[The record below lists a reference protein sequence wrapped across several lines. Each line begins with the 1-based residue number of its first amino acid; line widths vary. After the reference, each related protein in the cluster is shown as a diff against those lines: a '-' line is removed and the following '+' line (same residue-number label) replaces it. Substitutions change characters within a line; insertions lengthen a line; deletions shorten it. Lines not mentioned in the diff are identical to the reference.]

1 MTQLKGVDV
10 TFSNG
15 KLDGKVAF
23 VTGGSR
29 GIGAAIARRLAAE
42 GAAVSITYS
51 SSSDDA
57 EGVIGDMEG
66 RGVAIRADSADA
78 KAVKAAVAS
87 AANRFGRLDILV
99 NNAAMFRIGLIDD
112 FSLEHIDQML
122 AINVKSLF
130 VAIQESLRFMEK
142 GGRIINIGSVSSDY
156 MPIPGV
162 SVYAATKG
170 AVASMTRALARELGS
185 REITINN
192 VQPGRID
199 TLMNPA
205 NGPMADQ
212 IRGSIA
218 LGRYGSGKDVAG
230 LVAWLAGPEA
240 AFITGTSLKVDGGT
254 SA

>member
-170 AVASMTRALARELGS
+170 AVASMTRALARELG
-185 REITINN
+185 
-192 VQPGRID
+192 ID

>member
-1 MTQLKGVDV
+1 M
-10 TFSNG
+10 TFSNR

-29 GIGAAIARRLAAE
+29 GIGAAIARRLASE

-57 EGVIGDMEG
+57 EGVIRDIARLGG
-66 RGVAIRADSADA
+66 RGVAIRADSADTA
-78 KAVKAAVAS
+78 AVKAAVGS
-87 AANRFGRLDILV
+87 TANRFGRLDILV
-99 NNAAMFRIGLIDD
+99 NNAAMFRVGLIDD

-130 VAIQESLRFMEK
+130 IAIQESLRFMEK

-170 AVASMTRALARELGS
+170 AVASMTRALARDLGS

-212 IRGSIA
+212 IRNSIA
-218 LGRYGSGKDVAG
+218 LGRYGSGDDVAG
-230 LVAWLAGPEA
+230 LVAWLASPEA
-240 AFITGTSLKVDGGT
+240 AFVTGTSLKVDGGT

>member
-1 MTQLKGVDV
+1 MTV
-10 TFSNG
+10 TFSNE

-29 GIGAAIARRLAAE
+29 GIGAAIARRLANE
-42 GAAVSITYS
+42 GAAVAITYFS
-51 SSSDDA
+51 SKEDA
-57 EGVIGDMEG
+57 ESVIEDLGT
-66 RGVAIRADSADA
+66 RGLAIRADSADA
-78 KAVKAAVAS
+78 HAVKAAVATT
-87 AANRFGRLDILV
+87 ARRFGRLDILV

-130 VAIQESLRFMEK
+130 AAIQESLRFMEK

-170 AVASMTRALARELGS
+170 AVASMTRALARDLGS
-185 REITINN
+185 RDITINN

-199 TLMNPA
+199 TAMNPA
-205 NGPMADQ
+205 DGPMADR
-212 IRGSIA
+212 IRSSIA
-218 LGRYGSGKDVAG
+218 LGRYGSGDDVAG
-230 LVAWLAGPEA
+230 LVAWLASPEA
-240 AFITGTSLKVDGGT
+240 AFITGTNLKVDGGT

>member
-1 MTQLKGVDV
+1 MTV

-29 GIGAAIARRLAAE
+29 GIGAAIARRLANE
-42 GAAVSITYS
+42 GAAVAITYS
-51 SSSDDA
+51 SSKEDA
-57 EGVIGDMEG
+57 ESVIADLGE
-66 RGVAIRADSADA
+66 RGLAIRADSADA
-78 KAVKAAVAS
+78 HAVKAAVATT
-87 AANRFGRLDILV
+87 AKRFGRLDILV

-130 VAIQESLRFMEK
+130 AAIQESLRVMEK

-170 AVASMTRALARELGS
+170 AVASMTRALARDLGS
-185 REITINN
+185 RNITINN

-199 TLMNPA
+199 TAMNPA
-205 NGPMADQ
+205 DGPMADR
-212 IRGSIA
+212 IRSSIA
-218 LGRYGSGKDVAG
+218 LGRYGSGDDVAG
-230 LVAWLAGPEA
+230 LVAWLASPDA
-240 AFITGTSLKVDGGT
+240 AFITGTNLKVDGGT